1 MADDVMVF
9 PMFLYFERNISCNF
23 DGLTTISLSL
33 SHCIAVFV
41 TSFTLL
47 EMVSKFLP
55 TACAS
60 VLKLSNNS

>member
-9 PMFLYFERNISCNF
+9 PMFLYFERNFGNF

-41 TSFTLL
+41 TSFTLF